1 MPIYEVLFKLSP
13 PAVFGLPDGEK
24 IVVPVAL
31 DGKERKL
38 RSGAIDTRTGIIA
51 SHGTLPEYRQ
61 DDEAVQV
68 DVAKGGLRM
77 TVRDNFLRVY
87 ANADDAEEAYGA
99 ATELV
104 DLVCQTM
111 AAQIGVVFRS
121 SYLSTQDAEGDP
133 HSVRR
138 PRSLQFLNAAIY
150 NTRELQERLETSFAW
165 STRVDERG
173 RKALLYFEHG
183 CLLAE
188 FAQTLPMLSNHAAF
202 SWGLAFL
209 QLYKALAT
217 ILGEP
222 GTDSDYQSR
231 AGRIGLPSDFWTTRV
246 KALYKVRNDE
256 DVAHYTL
263 DTPDHGAMV
272 NRFGQAGAAF
282 KDAFSAYM
290 RVLPERGT

>member
-1 MPIYEVLFKLSP
+1 MPVYEVLFKLSP
-13 PAVFGLPDGEK
+13 PAMFGLPDGEK
-24 IVVPVAL
+24 IVVPVAP

-38 RSGAIDTRTGIIA
+38 RSGAIDTRSGIIA
-51 SHGTLPEYRQ
+51 SHGTLPEYRR
-61 DDEAVQV
+61 DDEAVMV
-68 DVAKGGLRM
+68 DVVKGGLRM
-77 TVRDNFLRVY
+77 AVSDNFVRVY

-111 AAQIGVVFRS
+111 AAQAGVVFRAA
-121 SYLSTQDAEGDP
+121 YLSTQDAEGAP
-133 HSVRR
+133 QQVRR
-138 PRSLQFLNAAIY
+138 RRTIQFFNATVY
-150 NTRELQERLETSFAW
+150 NTRELQERLQTSFSWA
-165 STRVDERG
+165 SRVDARG

-183 CLLAE
+183 CLLAD
-188 FAQTLPMLSNHAAF
+188 FAQTLSTFSSHAAF

-217 ILGEP
+217 LLGEP
-222 GTDSDYQSR
+222 GTDRDYQSR
-231 AGRIGLPSDFWTTRV
+231 AGRLGLPTDFWTTRV

-256 DVAHYTL
+256 DVAHYSL

-282 KDAFSAYM
+282 KDAFAAYM
-290 RVLPERGT
+290 KTLPEE